1 MTTYWKAA
9 RPDGTDF
16 HTGTVQWAPPEGHEG
31 EWIVRHPAATEIGDD
46 ASGYLSVATVA
57 TDCTAMSWPCR
68 LLTVEAIGD
77 VTIPSPS
84 DLPSKRAGVAFRVTG
99 ELPAHE
105 ALGPQGEAAAALIG
119 RARRLTADEL
129 DSLAAAWDAAWDA
142 AWAAA
147 RAAAWAAA
155 RAAAWDAAWDAAW
168 VAVRVAAWDAAWD
181 AARVAAWAAAWDA
194 ARALVVRDLITTD
207 QYDTLT
213 RTWREVIGPI
223 HPDDPDMRGDTP

>member
-1 MTTYWKAA
+1 MTTTYFKAV

-105 ALGPQGEAAAALIG
+105 ALGSQGEAAAALID

-147 RAAAWAAA
+147 RDAARDAAWAAA
-155 RAAAWDAAWDAAW
+155 R
-168 VAVRVAAWDAAWD
+168 D
-181 AARVAAWAAAWDA
+181 AARYAAWYAVLATLVRDVIAPEQYEHLMAPVEA
-194 ARALVVRDLITTD
+194 ARAVMCETDSTTPARSD
-207 QYDTLT
+207 
-213 RTWREVIGPI
+213 R
-223 HPDDPDMRGDTP
+223 

>member
-1 MTTYWKAA
+1 MTTTYFKAV

-57 TDCTAMSWPCR
+57 TDCTATSWPCR

-105 ALGPQGEAAAALIG
+105 ALGPQGEAAAALID

-129 DSLAAAWDAAWDA
+129 DSLDAARDATWDA

-147 RAAAWAAA
+147 WAAA
-155 RAAAWDAAWDAAW
+155 RD
-168 VAVRVAAWDAAWD
+168 
-181 AARVAAWAAAWDA
+181 AAWAAAWDA
-194 ARALVVRDLITTD
+194 ARTAAWAAACDAARAAAWATAGALVVRDLITTD
-207 QYDTLT
+207 RYDTLT
-213 RTWREVIGPI
+213 RAWREVIGPI
-223 HPDDPDMRGDTP
+223 HPDDPDMKGVASS

>member
-1 MTTYWKAA
+1 MTTTYFKAV

-105 ALGPQGEAAAALIG
+105 ALGSQGEAAAALID

-129 DSLAAAWDAAWDA
+129 DSLAAAGDAAWGGA
-142 AWAAA
+142 GAAA
-147 RAAAWAAA
+147 G
-155 RAAAWDAAWDAAW
+155 
-168 VAVRVAAWDAAWD
+168 
-181 AARVAAWAAAWDA
+181 DA

>member
-1 MTTYWKAA
+1 MTTTYFKAV

-105 ALGPQGEAAAALIG
+105 ALGPQGEAAAALID

-129 DSLAAAWDAAWDA
+129 DSLAAARD
-142 AWAAA
+142 
-147 RAAAWAAA
+147 
-155 RAAAWDAAWDAAW
+155 
-168 VAVRVAAWDAAWD
+168 
-181 AARVAAWAAAWDA
+181 AAWDA

>member
-1 MTTYWKAA
+1 MTTTYFKAV

-105 ALGPQGEAAAALIG
+105 ALGPQGEAAAALID

-129 DSLAAAWDAAWDA
+129 DSLAAARD
-142 AWAAA
+142 AA

-155 RAAAWDAAWDAAW
+155 R
-168 VAVRVAAWDAAWD
+168 D
-181 AARVAAWAAAWDA
+181 AARAAARDA

>member
-1 MTTYWKAA
+1 MTTTYFKAV

-57 TDCTAMSWPCR
+57 TDCTATSWPCR

-105 ALGPQGEAAAALIG
+105 ALGPQGEAAAALID

-129 DSLAAAWDAAWDA
+129 DSLAAAGDAAWDA
-142 AWAAA
+142 ALA
-147 RAAAWAAA
+147 
-155 RAAAWDAAWDAAW
+155 
-168 VAVRVAAWDAAWD
+168 VAGDAAWD
-181 AARVAAWAAAWDA
+181 AARDAAWAAAWDGARAAAWGGAGAAAGDA

>member
-1 MTTYWKAA
+1 MTTTYFKAV

-105 ALGPQGEAAAALIG
+105 ALGPQGEAAAALID

-129 DSLAAAWDAAWDA
+129 DSLAAARD
-142 AWAAA
+142 AA
-147 RAAAWAAA
+147 RAAV
-155 RAAAWDAAWDAAW
+155 RD
-168 VAVRVAAWDAAWD
+168 AVRN
-181 AARVAAWAAAWDA
+181 AAWDA